1 MNNVVLMGR
10 LARDPETKYT
20 QGDKPIAI
28 CKFTLCIKKGKDKD
42 GKDTTDFIS
51 CKAIGARAEVIDKF
65 VRKGERLLISGSWET
80 GSFKKQDGTT
90 VYTNECLVNTVEFIE
105 PKSNNTEPNPNISLD
120 DFDETD
126 LPF

>member
-1 MNNVVLMGR
+1 MNNLTIMGR

-20 QGDKPIAI
+20 QGDKPVAI
-28 CKFTLCIKKGKDKD
+28 TKFTLCVNRPKNKEGK
-42 GKDTTDFIS
+42 TETDFIN
-51 CKAIGARAEVIDKF
+51 CKAIGAKAEVIDKF
-65 VRKGERLLISGSWET
+65 VRKGERLLINGSWET
-80 GSFKKQDGTT
+80 GSYKKQDGTT

-105 PKSNNTEPNPNISLD
+105 PKSNNTEPNPDIRID